1 MVSFD
6 HGWRESSR
14 PDTKGN
20 AMTDLSN
27 ELCELS
33 IDELGA
39 VSGGANKTPFQA
51 VYEGLIQGF
60 VEAGGKVSCDLD
72 GHGGVSCTFKP

>member
-1 MVSFD
+1 M
-6 HGWRESSR
+6 
-14 PDTKGN
+14 N
-20 AMTDLSN
+20 N
-27 ELCELS
+27 ELT
-33 IDELGA
+33 IDELDA

-72 GHGGVSCTFKP
+72 GKGGVSCTFKP